1 MQRIQIAFLFFA
13 FFVIPSFAQAQT
25 QTVRGVVRDQDAQMT
40 LPGVNVIVVGSEP
53 MLGASTDV
61 DGRFKITN
69 VPLGRITL
77 RISAV
82 GYEERTIP
90 NILVEAG
97 KETVLDVEVIESF
110 FETEAIEIV
119 ANDNKNQP
127 LNEMAVLSAQTFSV
141 EETQRYAGALNDP
154 SRMASAFAGVSGD
167 PSGQNDIVVRGNS
180 PRGVLWRLEG
190 VPAPN
195 PNHFSGEGATG
206 GPVNALNAG
215 MLANSDFFAGAFA
228 PEYGNA
234 LSGVFDVQFRNGN
247 NEKHEQR
254 FSLGALGTDI
264 TLEGPFKKGGRGSY
278 LVNYRYSSLALLDGL
293 GVLDLGGIPKYQ
305 DASFKIRVPAGEKGM
320 FTLFGLGGTSGIL
333 QEETGEGDDEDFVF
347 GKTDA
352 PARLGITGLKY
363 LHFFGD
369 NTFLESYAAVSHTQ
383 SGAKNQIRDLQSDQE
398 HFFMGSEHSSARDEI
413 QFGTLLNHKI
423 NRRHRLQFGG
433 RLALLSYDVF
443 RDEDYLGTGSP
454 TRVLD
459 ANGSSQLVEA
469 YTSWKWRISPTLTA
483 VSGLHLTHFALNEN
497 TIVEPRLA
505 LSWEATSHSRF
516 SFGAG
521 LHSRIE
527 NLSTYLA
534 PFRTEGEDV
543 TEFRNK
549 DLGLS
554 RAAHFVLGYDLQISE
569 QTHLKAEAYY
579 QHLFQ
584 VPVAKDIANPYS
596 VLNSSEGYIIEELVN
611 EGLGRNYGIE
621 LTLERSF
628 DRGFYY
634 NFTSSIFNSE
644 YKALD
649 NVWRDTRFNSNY
661 VLNAVAGKEFT
672 FGKKQNR
679 SLGINLRATLMGG
692 QRYTPYDREASL
704 ANNYGTLQEDAYF
717 TLRGDD
723 ILFLNLGINYR
734 VNRKRTTH
742 EFQLEVQNLTNQ
754 QGVVGEYYSYTQRNF
769 QQFHQ
774 LPMIPNFNYIIKF

>member
-13 FFVIPSFAQAQT
+13 FFLIPSFAQAQT

-82 GYEERTIP
+82 GYEERVIP

-97 KETVLDVEVIESF
+97 KETVLDVDVVESF

-195 PNHFSGEGATG
+195 PNHFAGEGATG

-278 LVNYRYSSLALLDGL
+278 LINYRYSSLALLDGL
-293 GVLDLGGIPKYQ
+293 GVLDFGGVPKYQ

-333 QEETGEGDDEDFVF
+333 QKETDEEDEDFIY
-347 GKTDA
+347 GKIDA
-352 PARLGITGLKY
+352 NARLGITGLKY

-369 NTFLESYAAVSHTQ
+369 NTFLESYVAASHSQ
-383 SGAKNQIRDLQSDQE
+383 NGSENRLRDLESDQE
-398 HFFMGSEHSSARDEI
+398 RFFMGAEDLSSRNEI

-433 RLALLSYDVF
+433 RLALLSYDAQLT
-443 RDEDYLGTGSP
+443 EDLLNSGTPES
-454 TRVLD
+454 VLD
-459 ANGSSQLVEA
+459 AEGNSQLAEA

-483 VSGLHLTHFALNEN
+483 VSGLHFTHFALNEN
-497 TIVEPRLA
+497 TVVEPRLA
-505 LSWEATSHSRF
+505 LSWEASARSRF
-516 SFGAG
+516 SVGAG
-521 LHSRIE
+521 LHSRLE

-534 PFRTEGEDV
+534 PFHAEGENV
-543 TEFRNK
+543 TEFRNEN
-549 DLGLS
+549 LGLS

-569 QTHLKAEAYY
+569 QTRLKAEAYY

-584 VPVAKDIANPYS
+584 IPVANDAANPYS
-596 VLNSSEGYIIEELVN
+596 VLNSSEGYITEELVN
-611 EGLGRNYGIE
+611 EGLGRNYGVE

-679 SLGINLRATLMGG
+679 SLGVNLRATLMGG
-692 QRYTPYDREASL
+692 QRYTPYDRETTL

-723 ILFLNLGINYR
+723 IFFLNLGLNYR

-754 QGVVGEYYSYTQRNF
+754 QGVVGEYYSFVKRDF
-769 QQFHQ
+769 QQLYQ
-774 LPMIPNFNYIIKF
+774 LSMIPNFNYIIKF